1 MTATLRARRAHG
13 YETPRPDIQA
23 HVPLTARNILELGCS
38 SGALGAALKER
49 QGATVVGVEL
59 SEDYA
64 AEARE
69 RLDRVIVM
77 DAEAFARGDVPEEA
91 PFDCLIA
98 ADVLEHLV
106 DPWSAL
112 AGAAAMLEGGATVI
126 VSVPNAANWKGLL
139 RIARTGRWPRDDE
152 GVYDRTHLSWFG
164 PEDAADLVRAAGVDV
179 HAVDPRYWLTGTRLR
194 VVELLSRTRLSPL
207 FPFQV
212 IVAGTKRSSGQPRF
226 SPTRRGARAATRS

>member
-38 SGALGAALKER
+38 SGALGAAIKAR
-49 QGATVVGVEL
+49 QPATVVGIEL
-59 SEDYA
+59 SEEYA

-77 DAEAFARGDVPEEA
+77 DAQGLARGDVVAEA

-112 AGAAAMLEGGATVI
+112 AGAVAMLKDGATVI

-179 HAVDPRYWLTGTRLR
+179 HAVDPRYWLTGTWLR
-194 VVELLSRTRLSPL
+194 MAEILARTRLSPL
-207 FPFQV
+207 LPFQV
-212 IVAGTKRSSGQPRF
+212 IVAGTKRPSDRPRPR
-226 SPTRRGARAATRS
+226 SARGERFG

>member
-38 SGALGAALKER
+38 TGALGAAIKAR
-49 QGATVVGVEL
+49 QSASVVGVEV
-59 SEDYA
+59 SEEYA
-64 AEARE
+64 ADARE
-69 RLDRVIVM
+69 RLDRVFAM
-77 DAEAFARGDVPEEA
+77 DAETFARGEAPAEA

-112 AGAAAMLEGGATVI
+112 ARVVAMLEDGATVI

-139 RIARTGRWPRDDE
+139 GIARTGRWPRDDE

-164 PEDAADLVRAAGVDV
+164 PEDAADLVRAAGVEV
-179 HAVDPRYWLTGTRLR
+179 QTVDPRYWLTGSRLR
-194 VVELLSRTRLSPL
+194 MVQLLSHTPLSPL
-207 FPFQV
+207 LPFQV
-212 IVAGTKRSSGQPRF
+212 IVVGTKR
-226 SPTRRGARAATRS
+226 